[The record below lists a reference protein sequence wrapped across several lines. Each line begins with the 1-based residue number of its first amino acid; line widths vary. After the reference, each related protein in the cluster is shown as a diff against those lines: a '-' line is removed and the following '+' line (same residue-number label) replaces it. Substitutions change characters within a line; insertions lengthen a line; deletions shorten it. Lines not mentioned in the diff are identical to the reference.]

1 MPRPLIATVHVDAMR
16 RNLALARRRSQG
28 QRIWAVVK
36 ANAYG
41 HGLLNALQ
49 GFADADGLALI
60 EFDGASRLRQSGWQA
75 PILMLEGAFDE
86 HDVDQ
91 AMSQQL
97 TLVVH
102 NEEQLRMLELARP
115 SQPFSL
121 CLKVNTGMNRLG
133 FRPQEVASA
142 LARLRAL
149 PHLMEVICVTHYANA
164 DDAEVSLSPRVQNEC
179 FNQILGEQK
188 LPGSLANS
196 AATLWQKPLPGDWIR
211 PGIMLYGA
219 SPGAG
224 FGPQLGLHPA
234 MSLQSRLIAIQH
246 VKAGEAVGYGSRFV
260 ASQEMR
266 VGVVAC
272 GYADGY
278 PRSAPDGTP
287 ILVEGIRCPMAGR
300 VSMDMITVDLSAAPQ
315 ARVGSPV
322 ELWGK
327 NLSIDEV
334 AQAAGTIGYELM
346 CALAPRVP
354 VQVDGGP

>member
-1 MPRPLIATVHVDAMR
+1 MPRPLSATIHVDAMR
-16 RNLALARRRSQG
+16 SNLALARRRAQG

-41 HGLLNALQ
+41 HGLLNAMQ
-49 GFADADGLALI
+49 GFAEADGLALI
-60 EFDGASRLRQSGWQA
+60 EFDGAAKLRQSGWQA

-86 HDVDQ
+86 QDVDQ
-91 AMSQQL
+91 AMRQQL
-97 TLVVH
+97 SLVVH
-102 NEEQLRMLELARP
+102 HEEQLRMLELARP
-115 SQPFSL
+115 SQSFSL

-133 FRPQEVASA
+133 FRPQDVPSA

-149 PHLMEVICVTHYANA
+149 PHLDELVCVTHYANA
-164 DDAEVSLSPRVQNEC
+164 DDAEASLSPRSQDEC
-179 FNQILGEQK
+179 FKQALSEQD
-188 LPGSLANS
+188 LPSSLANS
-196 AATLWQKPLPGDWIR
+196 AATLWQNPVPGDWIR

-224 FGPQLGLHPA
+224 FGPQLGLQPA
-234 MSLQSRLIAIQH
+234 MSLHSRLIAIQQ

-260 ASQEMR
+260 ASQDMR
-266 VGVVAC
+266 VGVIAC

-287 ILVEGIRCPMAGR
+287 ILVDGIRCTMAGR
-300 VSMDMITVDLSAAPQ
+300 VSMDMITVDLSPVSQ
-315 ARVGSPV
+315 ARVGSAV

-327 NLSIDEV
+327 HLSIDEV

-354 VQVDGGP
+354 MHVDGL